1 MSVGMFSEFEKK
13 TKNKLKILQK
23 AKPEKFFSV
32 KLHAFGL
39 HLNE

>member
-23 AKPEKFFSV
+23 QNLKSFFQ
-32 KLHAFGL
+32 
-39 HLNE
+39 